1 MSGPQRTAAGLT
13 TRFANLS
20 HQVNSL
26 SSQVIVPFRQLDRP
40 VLAEGEKMN
49 AMKSTYSCVRI
60 WVWTLGVAA
69 FSITSAEEPQES
81 TQREIEEIVVTA
93 TKRSSTIQA
102 VPFSVAAQ
110 SGEFIAR
117 SGASNI
123 EELSRS
129 FAGLSV
135 QNLGPGQSQVAIRG
149 VSAGQIVRDQ
159 PGVKEQVGIYMDE
172 SVVSLSLFTPDF
184 DLFDLNRVE
193 VLRGPQGTLFGAG
206 SVGGTIRYI
215 TNQPEID
222 RNYGL
227 VEADLNSVADGG
239 EGGHVKAMGNVA
251 LSDSSALRVVA
262 YATEYAGFIDAL
274 SENGAKHDDVNLG
287 TRRGIRASL
296 LWEVTERLSIT
307 PRLIYQEVESDG
319 FNREEVYNLFA
330 NPYTTTRPAIQLGE
344 REQYLLL
351 EEAFEDETMLFDV
364 AIRAEF
370 DGFTLSS
377 VSSLMTRD
385 LLASRDS
392 SALGASVGVSPLG
405 FADAGVRIAF
415 NLRDTT
421 ELEQFTQEVHLTSVR
436 DSPLQWLVG
445 VFYSD
450 LQRDYAQRLPT
461 PGYDAYVDAHLGAPV
476 SDASRNGYTELDS
489 PYNSDLP
496 YDISQIAIFGELNYA
511 LTDRLEL
518 TLGGRWYDWE
528 EERTF
533 LSGGLFSNGDLQTDA
548 TESNGFSPRVL
559 ASYQLNEEITWNA
572 QASRGFRLGGVNDPL
587 NAGLCTPGD
596 LATFGSFQAYDDESI
611 WNYETGFKADWDN
624 GLRLNMAVFH
634 SKIEDLQVTLDAGS
648 CSSRISF
655 NVEEAHTTGIEFE
668 LAAEPVE
675 GLEVALAGSMVES
688 EFDSTVISE
697 EGGVLGGVES
707 GNRLASV
714 PELQLAATANY
725 SFRVN
730 WFGGSDAYIYAG
742 LQHVGDRITQP
753 SDQVPGAGAFVSA
766 LPYAGATGNEV
777 TMIDLELDPY
787 TLLNLRFGIIKDKW
801 EAALYVN
808 NVTDEN
814 AALSFDRERGGR
826 ARLGFR
832 VNQPRTIGVVIR
844 RTFE

>member
-1 MSGPQRTAAGLT
+1 M
-13 TRFANLS
+13 NLK
-20 HQVNSL
+20 L
-26 SSQVIVPFRQLDRP
+26 
-40 VLAEGEKMN
+40 MN
-49 AMKSTYSCVRI
+49 ARFLAFACGFVA
-60 WVWTLGVAA
+60 LGMA
-69 FSITSAEEPQES
+69 SAEAPSQS
-81 TQREIEEIVVTA
+81 SADGSQTIEEIVVTA
-93 TKRSSTIQA
+93 TKRTSTIQA

-117 SGASNI
+117 SGANNI
-123 EELSRS
+123 EELSRN

-159 PGVKEQVGIYMDE
+159 PGVKEQVGVYMDE

-184 DLFDLNRVE
+184 DLFDLDRVE

-222 RNYGL
+222 RDYGL
-227 VEADLNSVADGG
+227 VEVDLNSVADGD
-239 EGGHVKAMGNVA
+239 EGGHAKGMVNVG
-251 LSDSSALRVVA
+251 LSDAAALRLVL
-262 YATEYAGFIDAL
+262 YSTEYAGFIDAL
-274 SENGAKHDDVNLG
+274 SEGGTRHEDVNTG

-296 LWEVTERLSIT
+296 LWEVSDRVSIT
-307 PRLIYQEVESDG
+307 PRLIFQEVKSDG
-319 FNREEVYNLFA
+319 FNREEVFNLFA
-330 NPYTTTRPAIQLGE
+330 NPYTTTRPAMQLGE

-351 EEAFEDETMLFDV
+351 EEAFEDETMLFDM
-364 AIRAEF
+364 ALRADF
-370 DGFTLSS
+370 DGFMLNS

-385 LLASRDS
+385 LLASRDA
-392 SALGASVGVSPLG
+392 SALSGSVGVSPLFGAG
-405 FADAGVRIAF
+405 FPERGVLWGS

-421 ELEQFTQEVHLTSVR
+421 ELEQFTQEIHLTSVNEA
-436 DSPLQWLVG
+436 PLQWLVG

-461 PGYDAYVDAHLGAPV
+461 PGYDPFIDAVLGAGT
-476 SDASRNGYTELDS
+476 SDAVRNGFPDADS
-489 PYNSDLP
+489 PYMSDLP
-496 YDISQIAIFGELNYA
+496 YDISQLALFGEVNYA
-511 LTDRLEL
+511 VNDRLEL
-518 TLGGRWYDWE
+518 TFGGRWYEWE
-528 EERTF
+528 EQRTF
-533 LSGGLFSNGDLQTDA
+533 HSGGLFSDSDLRFDD
-548 TESNGFSPRVL
+548 TESNGFSPRLL
-559 ASYQLNEEITWNA
+559 ASYQVNQNVTWNA

-587 NAGLCTPGD
+587 NAGLCTPAD
-596 LATFGSFQAYDDESI
+596 LATFGSFQAYDDETI

-624 GLRLNMAVFH
+624 GVRLNMAVFR
-634 SKIEDLQVTLDAGS
+634 SEIEDLQVTLDAGS

-668 LAAEPVE
+668 LSAEPIE
-675 GLEVALAGSMVES
+675 GLAVALAGSMVES
-688 EFDSTVISE
+688 QFDSTVMSE
-697 EGGVLGGVES
+697 DGGVLGGVEN

-725 SFRVN
+725 SFRVD
-730 WFGGSDAYIYAG
+730 WFGGSDAYFYAG

-753 SDQVPGAGAFVSA
+753 SDQVAGAGSFVSA

-787 TLLNLRFGIIKDKW
+787 TLLNLRFGVIKDDW
-801 EAALYVN
+801 EAALYLN
-808 NVTDEN
+808 NATDEN

-832 VNQPRTIGVVIR
+832 VNQPRTLGVLIR
-844 RTFE
+844 KTFE

>member
-1 MSGPQRTAAGLT
+1 MQ
-13 TRFANLS
+13 
-20 HQVNSL
+20 SL
-26 SSQVIVPFRQLDRP
+26 CVR
-40 VLAEGEKMN
+40 
-49 AMKSTYSCVRI
+49 VRI
-60 WVWTLGVAA
+60 WVWVFGLLAFGVSAA
-69 FSITSAEEPQES
+69 EQPAESSSAENK
-81 TQREIEEIVVTA
+81 EIEEIVVTA
-93 TKRSSTIQA
+93 TKRSATIQA

-110 SGEFIAR
+110 SGEFIVR

-123 EELSRS
+123 EELSRG

-184 DLFDLNRVE
+184 DLFDLDRVE

-222 RNYGL
+222 RDYGL
-227 VEADLNSVADGG
+227 FEADVNLVADGG
-239 EGGHVKAMGNVA
+239 EGGHVKGMANVG
-251 LSDSSALRVVA
+251 LSDTAALRVVA
-262 YATEYAGFIDAL
+262 YATEYAGFIDAR
-274 SENGAKHDDVNLG
+274 SENGAKFDDVNLG

-296 LWEVTERLSIT
+296 LWEVSERLSIT

-330 NPYTTTRPAIQLGE
+330 NPHTTSRPAIQLGE

-364 AIRAEF
+364 ALRAQFE
-370 DGFTLSS
+370 GFSLSS
-377 VSSLMTRD
+377 VSSLMSRD

-405 FADAGVRIAF
+405 FPDDGVRFAF

-421 ELEQFTQEVHLTSVR
+421 ELEQFTQEIHLTSELE
-436 DSPLQWLVG
+436 SSLQWLVG

-450 LQRDYAQRLPT
+450 VQRDYAQRLPT
-461 PGYDAYVDAHLGAPV
+461 PGYDAYVDAHLRSAA
-476 SDASRNGYTELDS
+476 SDSTRNGYSVLDS

-496 YDISQIAIFGELNYA
+496 YDISQIAIFGEVNYA
-511 LTDRLEL
+511 VSDRLEL

-559 ASYQLNEEITWNA
+559 ASYQMSEALTWNA

-587 NAGLCTPGD
+587 NASLCTPGD
-596 LATFGSFQAYDDESI
+596 LKSFGSFQAYDDESI
-611 WNYETGFKADWDN
+611 WNYETGFKADWRN
-624 GLRLNMAVFH
+624 GLRLNMAVFR
-634 SKIEDLQVTLDAGS
+634 SEIEDLQVTLDAGS

-655 NVEEAHTTGIEFE
+655 NVEEAHTSGVEFE
-668 LAAEPVE
+668 LVTEPME
-675 GLEVALAGSMVES
+675 GLEVALAGSVIES
-688 EFDSTVISE
+688 QFDSTVNSE
-697 EGGVLGGVES
+697 AGGVLGGVES

-714 PELQLAATANY
+714 PELQLAVTANY
-725 SFRVN
+725 SFRVS

-753 SDQVPGAGAFVSA
+753 SDQVAGAGDFVST

-777 TMIDLELDPY
+777 TRLDLELDPY
-787 TLLNLRFGIIKDKW
+787 TLLNLRFGLIKDDW

-808 NVTDEN
+808 NVSDEN

-832 VNQPRTIGVVIR
+832 VNQPRTLGIVLR
-844 RTFE
+844 KRFE